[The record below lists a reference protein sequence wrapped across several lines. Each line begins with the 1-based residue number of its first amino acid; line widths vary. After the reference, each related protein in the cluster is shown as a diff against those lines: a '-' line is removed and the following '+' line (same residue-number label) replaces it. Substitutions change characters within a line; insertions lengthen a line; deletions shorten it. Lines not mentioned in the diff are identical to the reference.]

1 MNSSHV
7 IRHEWAHVM
16 VVILSVEM
24 GWHWPRMEKLP
35 MMSHALIMSV
45 YLFDIFAV
53 SLDSI

>member
-7 IRHEWAHVM
+7 IWHERAHVM

-24 GWHWPRMEKLP
+24 GWHWPRWEKFP
-35 MMSHALIMSV
+35 MMGHALIMSM
-45 YLFDIFAV
+45 YFFDIFAV